1 MKRKLVSL
9 GLALVICLSLTI
21 PAAAAEQRITVNGE
35 SYEQVLRALLAQTED
50 APVTLRLETDI
61 QLVNDLA
68 IVLGS
73 SDYGGLFGGEVITVP
88 SHDITIDLNGHTLTS
103 NSGYPAFEVESGYS
117 LTVVDSSVEQSG
129 KLVSDTGTAVE
140 VREGGAYTPLFE
152 QSGDPAAE
160 QRITVNGESYEQ
172 VLRALLAQTEDAP
185 VTLRL
190 ETDIQLVNDLAIVL
204 GSSDYGGL
212 FGGEVITVPS
222 HDITI
227 DLNGHTLTSNSGYP
241 AFEVESGYSLTVVD
255 SSAEQSGKL
264 VSDTGTAVEVR
275 EGGAYT
281 PLSE

>member
-103 NSGYPAFEVESGYS
+103 NSGYPAFEG
-117 LTVVDSSVEQSG
+117 
-129 KLVSDTGTAVE
+129 
-140 VREGGAYTPLFE
+140 
-152 QSGDPAAE
+152 
-160 QRITVNGESYEQ
+160 
-172 VLRALLAQTEDAP
+172 
-185 VTLRL
+185 
-190 ETDIQLVNDLAIVL
+190 
-204 GSSDYGGL
+204 
-212 FGGEVITVPS
+212 
-222 HDITI
+222 
-227 DLNGHTLTSNSGYP
+227 
-241 AFEVESGYSLTVVD
+241 ESGYSLTVVD